1 MQILF
6 VSSIGLLLELSQFLR
21 PFLLLL
27 LHQKISLSLKAFFP
41 FFNTFDSLCMR
52 LQCLLGIFSFLSQH
66 ISHRSIVLLFLF
78 RCLLFEVIEFLESI
92 CCCCFLILLCEEV
105 NIQRHSTS
113 ASFQSHRWQI
123 WLLHLRFFNLR
134 LLKLLRFLL
143 GLLLTFWHFYWCQ
156 WLLDFLL

>member
-6 VSSIGLLLELSQFLR
+6 ITSIGLLLELAQFLS

-41 FFNTFDSLCMR
+41 FFNTFDSLGMR
-52 LQCLLGIFSFLSQH
+52 LQCLLGIFSFLSQY
-66 ISHRSIVLLFLF
+66 IRHRSIVLLFLF
-78 RCLLFEVIEFLESI
+78 GCLLFEVIEFLESI
-92 CCCCFLILLCEEV
+92 SCCCFLILLCEEV
-105 NIQRHSTS
+105 NIQRHTTS

-123 WLLHLRFFNLR
+123 WLLHLRLFNLR

-143 GLLLTFWHFYWCQ
+143 GLLLTFWYLHWCL
-156 WLLDFLL
+156 WLLNFLF